1 MLILKKKV
9 RDKLRV
15 VFILLVIAMAV
26 LVLLELLI
34 PKYEMVKTNLFE
46 ADGEA
51 RISYDVNL
59 IDNPIFDKKE
69 LPEGGYYLKPF
80 TDYVDINCS
89 LSVNSDEAADIV
101 TQNSIDVSLVSQL
114 GSDDEPEVIWE
125 KKQEVAAPVTE
136 QSSDGTIDLER
147 NVKLYFEEYDALVN
161 ELIDE
166 YDLYTDYYIKVTFNT
181 TVVVTRG
188 EVEKEEMLDAEL
200 IIPFYNSIYSFEGN
214 NIVAKDITIEKLT
227 NQKQAVNMNL
237 VILYSS
243 ILLAMIVLLLLF
255 VFKTKPLANEDSHS
269 VQLSKIFKQYGN
281 RLAGLGEPM
290 TYQSS
295 VMIGIDK
302 IEDMVKIADE
312 IGQTIFYY
320 KVEDEI
326 ERKIEFYIFD
336 EGRIYYLVIFGEL

>member
-1 MLILKKKV
+1 MLSLKKKV
-9 RDKLRV
+9 RDKLGI
-15 VFILLVIAMAV
+15 VFILLVIVMAV
-26 LVLLELLI
+26 LVLIELLV

-59 IDNPIFDKKE
+59 LDNPIYDKQE

-80 TDYVDINCS
+80 TDYVDINCL
-89 LSVNSDEAADIV
+89 LSVSSDVAADIV
-101 TQNSIDVSLVSQL
+101 TENSVDVSLVSQL

-125 KKQEVAAPVTE
+125 KKETLAKPVVQQT
-136 QSSDGTIDLER
+136 SDGTINIER
-147 NVKLYFEEYDALVN
+147 NVKLYFEEYDNLVN

-166 YDLYTDYYIKVTFNT
+166 YDLFTDYYIKVMFNT
-181 TVVVTRG
+181 TVKVTYG
-188 EVEKEEMLDAEL
+188 EEETEEMINAEL
-200 IIPFYNSIYSFEGN
+200 IIPFYNSIYSFEGDN
-214 NIVAKDITIEKLT
+214 KVTKEILIEQQT
-227 NQKQAVNMNL
+227 SQKQAANINL
-237 VILYSS
+237 VILYAA
-243 ILLAMIVLLLLF
+243 ILLALIVMMLLF
-255 VFKTKPLANEDSHS
+255 LFKTKPLASEDSHS
-269 VQLSKIFKQYGN
+269 IKLSKIFKQYGN
-281 RLAGLGEPM
+281 RLAGLGEAM